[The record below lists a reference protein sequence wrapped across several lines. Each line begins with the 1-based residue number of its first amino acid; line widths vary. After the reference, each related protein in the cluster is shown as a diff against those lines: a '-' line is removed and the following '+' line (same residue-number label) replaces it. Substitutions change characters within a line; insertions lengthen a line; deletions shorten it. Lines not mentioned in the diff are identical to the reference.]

1 MILRGRSEM
10 VLFLKIVATL
20 LSCVIIFMLA
30 ALMLSRLTGVG
41 DQIKATQKARTDF
54 SEMCA
59 KQDGT
64 VVTNYKGTPYKLCFS
79 ADGRLVGS
87 Y

>member
-1 MILRGRSEM
+1 M
-10 VLFLKIVATL
+10 VNIPKSAAIGAV
-20 LSCVIIFMLA
+20 LA
-30 ALMLSRLTGVG
+30 ALAILWDLTYNDGW

-64 VVTNYKGTPYKLCFS
+64 VVTNYKGTPNKLCFS